1 MKQYFQID
9 PCIIHLNHAAVAP
22 WPVATA
28 QALQAFAQENA
39 SIGSQRYE
47 HWLQC
52 EDELRSKLARLINV
66 ENAEDIALLKSTSEG
81 LSFIA
86 YGLQWN
92 AGDNIIIPE
101 GEFPSNRVVWESLAN
116 QGVEVR
122 QVSIKT
128 DDHESALINA
138 FDERTRLLSVSS
150 VQYADGF
157 RLQLETLG
165 KACRK
170 SHVLF
175 CIDAIQSL
183 GMLPFDQ
190 TRIGAD
196 FIVADGHK
204 WMLGPEGLALFYCKP
219 EVRDQLTLHEFGWH
233 MVEQVGVFDNHDWQ
247 PASSARRFEC
257 GSPNTTAVMALNA
270 SLDVLFEVGM
280 DQVETLILHNS
291 DYLQRGLAAIAG
303 VTILSPQITS
313 RRSGIV
319 NFRVDDIDMEALYAH
334 CQQQGIL
341 CALRGGGIRFSPH
354 FHTTELQLQTAI
366 DKVANYLLKGL

>member
-1 MKQYFQID
+1 MVCCISMSVTILLTMKQYFQID

-128 DDHESALINA
+128 DDPESALINA

-150 VQYADGF
+150 
-157 RLQLETLG
+157 
-165 KACRK
+165 
-170 SHVLF
+170 
-175 CIDAIQSL
+175 AI
-183 GMLPFDQ
+183 P
-190 TRIGAD
+190 
-196 FIVADGHK
+196 GHK
-204 WMLGPEGLALFYCKP
+204 
-219 EVRDQLTLHEFGWH
+219 HSH
-233 MVEQVGVFDNHDWQ
+233 MAQ
-247 PASSARRFEC
+247 PQSIS
-257 GSPNTTAVMALNA
+257 
-270 SLDVLFEVGM
+270 
-280 DQVETLILHNS
+280 
-291 DYLQRGLAAIAG
+291 
-303 VTILSPQITS
+303 
-313 RRSGIV
+313 
-319 NFRVDDIDMEALYAH
+319 NFRKLSSNRPKSRIIYK
-334 CQQQGIL
+334 GI
-341 CALRGGGIRFSPH
+341 CA
-354 FHTTELQLQTAI
+354 
-366 DKVANYLLKGL
+366 